1 MPAEAVF
8 AVEADKGGGVRVLL
22 AGAGCGKST
31 LLRRHLADSADR
43 WLSGELDNPA
53 RSSARP
59 SGRRTAAQDPL
70 PPPTAVPVLIR
81 AVDLAGTPLLARAL
95 ATAVIEALG
104 PFGLREPLD
113 EAFFRD
119 RPRPHTPWLVL
130 VDGLD
135 EVPDQGTRIALLDR
149 LAREAEAGQE
159 PSPYRFVVATRPL
172 PYGELDRLGPDA
184 ARFSLQPFTPA
195 DVLAYARK
203 CFGDLPDPERHV
215 KAFRAELKR
224 SGLGALARTPLMASM
239 LCQLYAAD
247 PTRPLPEGRTGAY
260 QSFVELLYEQN
271 SHKGVASTHDAAI
284 RLLKGR
290 HQIAPDIAAAEQA
303 AQAVRD
309 HLRELIDLLAD
320 RRLKGNTAPAV
331 ETLASHLHVQRPAKV
346 KEARW
351 HAFLGDLLRPTGVL
365 SERAGDFDFLHH
377 SLLEYH
383 AARHATRDEAARA
396 RVLEV
401 LFPRWGTTAARY
413 WQPPR
418 LEPSYLGF
426 LLDGLLNPGDTLADA
441 TAQAL
446 DEIAVL
452 GGDAT
457 LSFLTAQV
465 GLRTCLPPHATAL
478 KLARF
483 AERSPMIDGRAR
495 AAGAL
500 AELDGHQ
507 EEGARLLAH
516 VAARTDTNLIDGL
529 AAARRLAALD
539 GHEEEGVALL
549 TSLATDPAV
558 PLPTRVNAAAAL
570 AAVDGHEEEGL
581 RLLTAFATDPSL
593 DGRARL
599 HAAEHLARMD
609 AHHPEDTLQLLAD
622 FAANA
627 TLGSHVRMDAARFL
641 AENGDERAAK
651 LLIHLATDTGMD
663 DPDRTLCAAT
673 LARLDGHRQEGAALL
688 ARHVTDTSLHDDDR
702 VAAAQNLA
710 TLDNERAGGLLAAL
724 AADTALGSGAR
735 AWAASI
741 LAEIGGAED
750 AGAR

>member
-8 AVEADKGGGVRVLL
+8 TGEEGEGGVRVLL
-22 AGAGCGKST
+22 AGAGGGKST

-43 WLSGELDNPA
+43 WLSSELDSQA
-53 RSSARP
+53 RQSAHESARRSDTP
-59 SGRRTAAQDPL
+59 DPL
-70 PPPTAVPVLIR
+70 GAPATVPVLIR
-81 AVDLAGTPLLARAL
+81 AVDLAGTPLLAQAL
-95 ATAVIEALG
+95 ANAVTEALG
-104 PFGLREPLD
+104 PFGLREPLA
-113 EAFFRD
+113 EALFRD
-119 RPRPHTPWLVL
+119 RPFPHTRWLVL

-135 EVPDQGTRIALLDR
+135 EVPDHGTRIALLDR
-149 LAREAEAGQE
+149 LAREASQE
-159 PSPYRFVVATRPL
+159 PSPYRFVVATRSL

-184 ARFSLQPFTPA
+184 ARFSLQPFSTA
-195 DVLAYARK
+195 DVRTYARG
-203 CFGDLPDPERHV
+203 CFGDLPDPDRHV
-215 KAFRAELKR
+215 KVFRAELKR
-224 SGLGALARTPLMASM
+224 SRLGALARTPLMASM

-247 PTRPLPEGRTGAY
+247 PTRSLPEGRTGAY

-271 SHKGVASTHDAAI
+271 SHKGVANTHAAAI

-290 HQIAPDIAAAEQA
+290 HQIAADISAAEHA

-320 RRLKGNTAPAV
+320 QRLKGNASPAV
-331 ETLASHLHVQRPAKV
+331 ETLASHLHMQRPAKV

-365 SERAGDFDFLHH
+365 AERAGDFDFLHH

-383 AARHATRDEAARA
+383 AARYATRDEAART

-401 LFPRWGTTAARY
+401 LFPYRGTTAARY

-426 LLDGLLNPGDTLADA
+426 LLDGLLIPGDALAEV

-452 GGDAT
+452 GGDTT

-465 GLRTCLPPHATAL
+465 ALRTCLPAHATAL

-495 AAGAL
+495 AAAAL

-507 EEGARLLAH
+507 EEGARLLSH
-516 VAARTDTNLIDGL
+516 LAARTDTNLIDGL
-529 AAARRLAALD
+529 AAARRLASLD
-539 GHEEEGVALL
+539 GHEEEGITLL
-549 TSLATDPAV
+549 TSLAADPAV
-558 PLPTRVNAAAAL
+558 LLPTRVNAAAAL

-581 RLLTAFATDPSL
+581 RLLTAFASDPSL
-593 DGRARL
+593 GGRARL
-599 HAAEHLARMD
+599 HAAEHLVRMD
-609 AHHPEDTLQLLAD
+609 AHHLEDALQLLAA
-622 FAANA
+622 FAADA
-627 TLGSHVRMDAARFL
+627 DLGGHVRMDAARFL
-641 AENGDERAAK
+641 AEHGDERAAG
-651 LLIHLATDTGMD
+651 LLVRLATDTSVNGY
-663 DPDRTLCAAT
+663 DRTLGAAI
-673 LARLDGHRQEGAALL
+673 LARLDGYRQEGAALL

-710 TLDNERAGGLLAAL
+710 TLGDDRAADLLAGL
-724 AADTALGSGAR
+724 VADTALGAHSR
-735 AWAASI
+735 AWAVRI
-741 LAEIGGAED
+741 LAETGGA
-750 AGAR
+750 GG